1 MAFDVKRINPIDRQ
15 PRKAV
20 GVGIPFSGKA
30 VFNSTYETKEAIKAN
45 IINYLLTGKG
55 ERYFNPSFG
64 SGLRN
69 ELFANINRE
78 NLSTLEFKIKLDVE
92 NYYPNLEVLDLS
104 INAQADRN
112 IITLSIRF
120 RLTDTLIEDE
130 ILINFE

>member
-78 NLSTLEFKIKLDVE
+78 NLTTLEFKIKIDVE
-92 NYYPNLEVLDLS
+92 NYFSNLEVLDLS
-104 INAQADRN
+104 ISTQPDRN
-112 IITLSIRF
+112 IIELSIRF

>member
-1 MAFDVKRINPIDRQ
+1 MAFDVKRINPLDRQ

-20 GVGIPFSGKA
+20 GVAIPFSGKA
-30 VFNSTYETKEAIKAN
+30 VFNSTYETKEAIKSN
-45 IINYLLTGKG
+45 LINYLLTGKG

-69 ELFANINRE
+69 ELFNNINRE
-78 NLSTLEFKIKLDVE
+78 NLSTLEFKVKLDLE
-92 NYYPNLEVLDLS
+92 NYFPTLEVIDLS
-104 INAQADRN
+104 VNAEPDNN
-112 IITLSIRF
+112 IITLTLRF

>member
-1 MAFDVKRINPIDRQ
+1 MCLAILAFI
-15 PRKAV
+15 
-20 GVGIPFSGKA
+20 A

-92 NYYPNLEVLDLS
+92 NYFPNLEVLDLS

>member
-1 MAFDVKRINPIDRQ
+1 MAFDVKRINPLDRQ
-15 PRKAV
+15 ARKAV
-20 GVGIPFSGKA
+20 GVNIPFSGNA
-30 VFNSTYETKEAIKAN
+30 VFNSTYETKEAVKAN

-69 ELFANINRE
+69 ELFNNINRE
-78 NLSTLEFKIKLDVE
+78 NLSTLEFKVRLDLE
-92 NYYPNLEVLDLS
+92 NYFPTLEVIDLKVQTEPD
-104 INAQADRN
+104 NN
-112 IITLSIRF
+112 IITLSLRF

>member
-1 MAFDVKRINPIDRQ
+1 MAFDVKRINPLDRQ
-15 PRKAV
+15 ARKAV
-20 GVGIPFSGKA
+20 GVNIPFSGNA

-69 ELFANINRE
+69 ELFNNINRE
-78 NLSTLEFKIKLDVE
+78 NLSTLEFKVRLDLE
-92 NYYPNLEVLDLS
+92 NYFPTLEVIDLKVQTEPD
-104 INAQADRN
+104 NN
-112 IITLSIRF
+112 IITLSLRF
-120 RLTDTLIEDE
+120 HLTDTLIEDE

>member
-92 NYYPNLEVLDLS
+92 NYFPNLEVLDLS

>member
-1 MAFDVKRINPIDRQ
+1 MAFDVKRIDPIDRQ

-92 NYYPNLEVLDLS
+92 NYFPNLEVLDLS

>member
-1 MAFDVKRINPIDRQ
+1 MAFDVKRINPLDTQ

-20 GVGIPFSGKA
+20 GVAIPFSGKA
-30 VFNSTYETKEAIKAN
+30 VFNSTYETKEAIKSN
-45 IINYLLTGKG
+45 LINYLLTGKG

-69 ELFANINRE
+69 ELFNNINRE
-78 NLSTLEFKIKLDVE
+78 NLSTLEFKVKLDLE
-92 NYYPNLEVLDLS
+92 NYFPTLEVLDLS
-104 INAQADRN
+104 VNAEPDNN
-112 IITLSIRF
+112 IITLTLRF

>member
-1 MAFDVKRINPIDRQ
+1 MAFDVKRINPLDRQ

-20 GVGIPFSGKA
+20 GVAIPFSGKA
-30 VFNSTYETKEAIKAN
+30 VFNSTYETKEAIKSN
-45 IINYLLTGKG
+45 LINYLLTGKG

-69 ELFANINRE
+69 ELFNNINRE
-78 NLSTLEFKIKLDVE
+78 NLSTLEFKVKLDLE
-92 NYYPNLEVLDLS
+92 NYFPTLEVIDLS
-104 INAQADRN
+104 VNAEPDN
-112 IITLSIRF
+112 SIITLTLRF

>member
-1 MAFDVKRINPIDRQ
+1 MAFDVKRINPLDRQ

-20 GVGIPFSGKA
+20 GVAIPFSGKA
-30 VFNSTYETKEAIKAN
+30 VFNSTYETKEAIKSN
-45 IINYLLTGKG
+45 LINYLLTGKG

-69 ELFANINRE
+69 ELFNNINRE
-78 NLSTLEFKIKLDVE
+78 NLSTLEFKVKLDLE
-92 NYYPNLEVLDLS
+92 NYFPTLEVLDLS
-104 INAQADRN
+104 VNAEPDNN
-112 IITLSIRF
+112 IITLTLRF

>member
-1 MAFDVKRINPIDRQ
+1 MAFDVKRINPLDRQ

-20 GVGIPFSGKA
+20 GVAIHFSGKA
-30 VFNSTYETKEAIKAN
+30 VFNSTYETKEAIKSN

-69 ELFANINRE
+69 ELFNNINRE
-78 NLSTLEFKIKLDVE
+78 NLSTLEFKVKLDLE
-92 NYYPNLEVLDLS
+92 NYFPTLEVIDLS
-104 INAQADRN
+104 VNAEPDNN
-112 IITLSIRF
+112 IITLTLRF

>member
-78 NLSTLEFKIKLDVE
+78 NLTTLEFKIKIDVE
-92 NYYPNLEVLDLS
+92 NYFPNLEVLDLS
-104 INAQADRN
+104 INTQPDRN
-112 IITLSIRF
+112 IIDLSIRF

>member
-1 MAFDVKRINPIDRQ
+1 MAFDVKRINPLDRQ

-20 GVGIPFSGKA
+20 GVAIPFSGKA
-30 VFNSTYETKEAIKAN
+30 VFNSTYETKEAIKSN
-45 IINYLLTGKG
+45 LINYLLTGKG
-55 ERYFNPSFG
+55 ERYFNPTFG

-78 NLSTLEFKIKLDVE
+78 NLSTLEFKIRLDLE
-92 NYYPNLEVLDLS
+92 NYFPTLEVLDL
-104 INAQADRN
+104 NVQTQPDNN
-112 IITLSIRF
+112 IITLSLRF